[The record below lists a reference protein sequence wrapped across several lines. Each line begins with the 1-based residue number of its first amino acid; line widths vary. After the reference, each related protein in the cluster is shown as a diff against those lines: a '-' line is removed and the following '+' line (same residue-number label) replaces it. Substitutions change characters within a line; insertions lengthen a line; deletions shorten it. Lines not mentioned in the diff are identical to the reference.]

1 LSGQYHLE
9 KFKSNEK
16 LRNKIKSGKGDPAI
30 YRYPWSYIPA
40 AIFGGT
46 SPEKIEMDE
55 NTGKSNIERAKA
67 SRYGV
72 YYDRNRIKGLRR
84 SWFYEWEN
92 RFHANAAAFTDTSLF
107 VNIYTLTGKA
117 FGDSIGSNIKKDLN
131 TVALSGLAA
140 FFYALFVLGSFSP
153 IHLRMIPAV
162 VGFIC
167 IAFSFM
173 GC

>member
-1 LSGQYHLE
+1 
-9 KFKSNEK
+9 
-16 LRNKIKSGKGDPAI
+16 
-30 YRYPWSYIPA
+30 
-40 AIFGGT
+40 
-46 SPEKIEMDE
+46 MDE

-67 SRYGV
+67 ARYGV
-72 YYDRNRIKGLRR
+72 SYDRNRIKGLRT
-84 SWFYEWEN
+84 SWFHEWDNKFNEN
-92 RFHANAAAFTDTSLF
+92 AVTFTEKSLF
-107 VNIYTLTGKA
+107 VNVYTLTGKA
-117 FGDSIGSNIKKDLN
+117 FGDSISSNIKKDLN
-131 TVALSGLAA
+131 TVAFSGLVA